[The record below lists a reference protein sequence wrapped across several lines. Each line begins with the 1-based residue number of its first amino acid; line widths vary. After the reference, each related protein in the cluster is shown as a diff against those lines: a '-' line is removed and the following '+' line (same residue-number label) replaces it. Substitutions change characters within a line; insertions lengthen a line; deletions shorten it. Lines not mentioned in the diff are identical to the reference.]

1 MAHDGAPRDTERRWE
16 GVMSVTDTRNSE
28 RGFTLIE
35 LIVVLVILSLLAA
48 VVVPNIYK
56 HLSTSRSQI
65 ARVQIGEFESALSLF
80 AFDVGRYPTQAE
92 GLEALVSNPG
102 NLPSW
107 NGPYLKKAL
116 PMDPW
121 GKPYVYRI
129 PGTHGIEFDLFSYGP
144 DGVEGGEGENAD
156 ITNWK

>member
-1 MAHDGAPRDTERRWE
+1 
-16 GVMSVTDTRNSE
+16 MSVDETRTSE

-35 LIVVLVILSLLAA
+35 LIVVLVILGLLAA
-48 VVVPNIYK
+48 VVAPRIYDK
-56 HLSTSRSQI
+56 LAGSKAQI
-65 ARVQIGEFESALSLF
+65 ARIQIGEFENALQMF
-80 AFDVGRYPTQAE
+80 AFDVGRYPTATE
-92 GLEALVSNPG
+92 GLEALLTNPG

-121 GKPYVYRI
+121 GKPYVYRN
-129 PGTHGIEFDLFSYGP
+129 PGTHGIDFDLFSYGP

-156 ITNWK
+156 IGNWK

>member
-1 MAHDGAPRDTERRWE
+1 MPVGENRK
-16 GVMSVTDTRNSE
+16 SE
-28 RGFTLIE
+28 KGFTLIE

-48 VVVPNIYK
+48 VVAPSIYK
-56 HLSTSRSQI
+56 HLSSSKSQI
-65 ARVQIGEFESALSLF
+65 AKIQIGEFEGALQMF
-80 AFDVGRYPTQAE
+80 AFDVGRYPTQSE

-121 GKPYVYRI
+121 GKPYIYRF
-129 PGTHGIEFDLFSYGP
+129 PGTQSTEFDLFSYGP
-144 DGVEGGEGENAD
+144 DGTEGGEGENAD
-156 ITNWK
+156 VTNWK

>member
-1 MAHDGAPRDTERRWE
+1 
-16 GVMSVTDTRNSE
+16 MSVVEAKTSE

-35 LIVVLVILSLLAA
+35 LIVVLVILGLLAA
-48 VVVPNIYK
+48 VVAPRIYDK
-56 HLSTSRSQI
+56 LAGSKAQI
-65 ARVQIGEFESALSLF
+65 ARIQIGEFENALQMF
-80 AFDVGRYPTQAE
+80 AFDIGRYPTATE
-92 GLEALVSNPG
+92 GLEALLTNPG

-129 PGTHGIEFDLFSYGP
+129 PGAHGIDFDLFSYGP
-144 DGVEGGEGENAD
+144 DGVEGGEGENTD
-156 ITNWK
+156 IGNWK